1 MRGAVKLLSSVKLL
15 SRVGLW
21 IISLCAAKLQGG
33 FHSVESFALHTTETL
48 GGCQTLLWIA
58 QLPCVQRNS
67 GMPSSCGIF
76 RVADKLMISCS
87 VALCAVDLL
96 ESLRMW
102 YLQGSRVASNLSQQK
117 ALDERG
123 VVFSVWEFWGVMGP

>member
-1 MRGAVKLLSSVKLL
+1 MGLQKSSQTVD
-15 SRVGLW
+15 
-21 IISLCAAKLQGG
+21 LCAAELKGG
-33 FHSVESFALHTTETL
+33 FQSVESVDLHVAEPPQCL
-48 GGCQTLLWIA
+48 QNVVLIA

-87 VALCAVDLL
+87 VVLCAVDLL